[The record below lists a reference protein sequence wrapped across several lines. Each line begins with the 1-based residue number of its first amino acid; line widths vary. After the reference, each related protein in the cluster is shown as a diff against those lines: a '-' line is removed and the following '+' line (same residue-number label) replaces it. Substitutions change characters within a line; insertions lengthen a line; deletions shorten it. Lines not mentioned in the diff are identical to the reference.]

1 MSVLAADTGFTFADT
16 FPIGLLFLG
25 LAVFAAV
32 GAMSHEHERAFSA
45 SLIYLGL
52 GAAAAAVIQLLDIEW
67 IEPVKNAEVLEHLAE
82 VALIFALFSSGL
94 KLDRSLRWREWGSV
108 VRLLAIAMPL
118 TIAGIALFASQVIGL
133 SLGAAVLL
141 GAVLAP
147 TDPVLAGDIGV
158 GPPGDEAEHEPN
170 FALTAEAGAN
180 DGLAAPFVLLGIFIT
195 EKHGAGWLGEW
206 LLADVLYAGLAG
218 VAIGAAVGWGAAWSV
233 HVLRDRELLAPAFDG
248 YHAIATALVL
258 YGVAEAAG
266 GYGFLAVFAGGLAFR
281 RYEHGHELN
290 GRVHA
295 GAEQVEKFMELGAIL
310 LLGSLLTGAGL
321 TAPGWEGWLLAVV
334 LLVVIRPAEHVHR
347 ADPLAGRGRRRP
359 VVRRLVRGPRGG
371 DALLRG
377 DRRRRR
383 RALRRRGGRPRVDRD
398 RVRDRLDRRPR
409 HHGRARAAAA
419 VPEPARGR
427 AHAATRSRAGD
438 ASRSLSRSSTAC
450 STTGWWIGSSPT
462 SSVSAIS
469 SSTPAIVSPPL

>member
-1 MSVLAADTGFTFADT
+1 
-16 FPIGLLFLG
+16 
-25 LAVFAAV
+25 
-32 GAMSHEHERAFSA
+32 MSHEHERAFSA

-52 GAAAAAVIQLLDIEW
+52 GALAALAIQLLDVEWLDPLDDAKLIEH
-67 IEPVKNAEVLEHLAE
+67 VAE

-118 TIAGIALFASQVIGL
+118 TIAGVALFASQVIGL
-133 SLGAAVLL
+133 SLGAALLL
-141 GAVLAP
+141 GAILAP

-180 DGLAAPFVLLGIFIT
+180 DGLAAPFVLLGIFIA
-195 EKHGAGWLGEW
+195 EKGGTGLDRRVAAGRRPLRLRWPAW
-206 LLADVLYAGLAG
+206 RSAPPY
-218 VAIGAAVGWGAAWSV
+218 GWAAAWSV

-248 YHAIATALVL
+248 YHAIATALIT
-258 YGVAEAAG
+258 YGLAEVAG
-266 GYGFLAVFAGGLAFR
+266 GYGFLAVFVGGLAFR

-295 GAEQVEKFMELGAIL
+295 GAEQVEKFMELAVIL
-310 LLGSLLTGAGL
+310 LLGSLLSSAGL
-321 TAPGWEGWLLAVV
+321 GEPGWAGWLLAVV
-334 LLVVIRPAEHVHR
+334 LLVVIRP
-347 ADPLAGRGRRRP
+347 LA
-359 VVRRLVRGPRGG
+359 V
-371 DALLRG
+371 LLSLLG
-377 DRRRRR
+377 
-383 RALRRRGGRPRVDRD
+383 AKS
-398 RVRDRLDRRPR
+398 
-409 HHGRARAAAA
+409 RARAAASFVA
-419 VPEPARGR
+419 WFGVRGVGTLYYAATVVAGGALSGGEEEVVVWTAIACVIVSIVVHGVTGGPALRLLFR
-427 AHAATRSRAGD
+427 TCARTTAQAATRSRAGD